1 MADAEAVVAGL
12 PKRDASEVTYIG
24 LVLNKRGALRALET
38 QVHELG
44 AVISASDG
52 FGTRNQGRTSDET
65 LEDALEIIRL
75 AKEHGRSAQATIS
88 VAFGCPFDGEI
99 APSRVADLARRV
111 AAAGPREIAI
121 ADTIGVGVPNQVK
134 AVMAA
139 VKAAVPG
146 MPIRVHFHD
155 TRNTAVANAWAGVE
169 AGATTVDASIGGIGG
184 CPFAP
189 NATGNVA
196 TEDVQYML
204 QRSGVETGLSLDGLI
219 DTAKWLRPEDG
230 PHTAGP
236 RQPRGRIS
244 ESRVMSGPLAGLRV
258 IEMGSLIAGPFCGQL
273 MGDMGADVIKIEQ
286 PGEGDPMRQW
296 GQGAKP
302 AWWRVIARNKRSVA
316 LNLRVEPRPAGR
328 ARSDRAGRH
337 PHRELPA
344 RHAREVGHG
353 AGGASCDQ
361 SETHHRSRQRLR
373 PDRPLCGPRWLRPCR
388 RGDGRL
394 ALSRRRS

>member
-1 MADAEAVVAGL
+1 MTTRIEMVEVAARDGLQNEPGFFPTEDKLELIRRAVAAGSKRIEVASFVHPGRVPQMADAEAVVAAL
-12 PKRDASEVTYIG
+12 PKREASEVTYIG

-65 LEDALEIIRL
+65 LEDALEIIRIG
-75 AKEHGRSAQATIS
+75 KEHGRSAQATIS

-121 ADTIGVGVPNQVK
+121 ADTIGVGVPNLVK

-219 DTAKWLRPEDG
+219 DTAKWLG
-230 PHTAGP
+230 
-236 RQPRGRIS
+236 QKMGRTL
-244 ESRVMSGPLAGLRV
+244 PGLV
-258 IEMGSLIAGPFCGQL
+258 S
-273 MGDMGADVIKIEQ
+273 
-286 PGEGDPMRQW
+286 
-296 GQGAKP
+296 
-302 AWWRVIARNKRSVA
+302 
-316 LNLRVEPRPAGR
+316 
-328 ARSDRAGRH
+328 RAGGF
-337 PHRELPA
+337 PKA
-344 RHAREVGHG
+344 AV
-353 AGGASCDQ
+353 
-361 SETHHRSRQRLR
+361 
-373 PDRPLCGPRWLRPCR
+373 
-388 RGDGRL
+388 
-394 ALSRRRS
+394 

>member
-1 MADAEAVVAGL
+1 VTQRIEMVEVSPRDGLQNEPGFFPTIDKIELITRALVAGVKRIEVASFVHPGRVPQMADAEAVVAAL
-12 PKRDASEVTYIG
+12 PKRDVKDVTYIG

-65 LEDALEIIRL
+65 LEDAIEIIRL

-99 APSRVADLARRV
+99 ALSRVADLARRV

-139 VKAAVPG
+139 VKAAAPG
-146 MPIRVHFHD
+146 MPIRAHFHD
-155 TRNTAVANAWAGVE
+155 TRNTAVANAWAAVE
-169 AGATTVDASIGGIGG
+169 AGATTIDASIGGIGG

-219 DTAKWLRPEDG
+219 DTAKWLGTKMGRTLPG
-230 PHTAGP
+230 LVSRAGGFP
-236 RQPRGRIS
+236 
-244 ESRVMSGPLAGLRV
+244 
-258 IEMGSLIAGPFCGQL
+258 
-273 MGDMGADVIKIEQ
+273 
-286 PGEGDPMRQW
+286 
-296 GQGAKP
+296 KP
-302 AWWRVIARNKRSVA
+302 AA
-316 LNLRVEPRPAGR
+316 
-328 ARSDRAGRH
+328 
-337 PHRELPA
+337 
-344 RHAREVGHG
+344 
-353 AGGASCDQ
+353 
-361 SETHHRSRQRLR
+361 
-373 PDRPLCGPRWLRPCR
+373 
-388 RGDGRL
+388 
-394 ALSRRRS
+394 

>member
-1 MADAEAVVAGL
+1 MTTRIEMVEVAARDGLQNEPGFFPTEDKLELIRRAVAAGSKRIEVASFVHPGRVPQMADAEAVVAGL
-12 PKRDASEVTYIG
+12 PKRDASEITYIG

-65 LEDALEIIRL
+65 LEDALEIIRIG
-75 AKEHGRSAQATIS
+75 KEHGRSAQATIS

-111 AAAGPREIAI
+111 AAVGPREIAI

-204 QRSGVETGLSLDGLI
+204 QRSGVETGLNLDGLI
-219 DTAKWLRPEDG
+219 DTAKWLG
-230 PHTAGP
+230 
-236 RQPRGRIS
+236 QKMGRTL
-244 ESRVMSGPLAGLRV
+244 PGLV
-258 IEMGSLIAGPFCGQL
+258 S
-273 MGDMGADVIKIEQ
+273 
-286 PGEGDPMRQW
+286 
-296 GQGAKP
+296 
-302 AWWRVIARNKRSVA
+302 
-316 LNLRVEPRPAGR
+316 
-328 ARSDRAGRH
+328 RAGGF
-337 PHRELPA
+337 PK
-344 RHAREVGHG
+344 
-353 AGGASCDQ
+353 
-361 SETHHRSRQRLR
+361 
-373 PDRPLCGPRWLRPCR
+373 
-388 RGDGRL
+388 
-394 ALSRRRS
+394 